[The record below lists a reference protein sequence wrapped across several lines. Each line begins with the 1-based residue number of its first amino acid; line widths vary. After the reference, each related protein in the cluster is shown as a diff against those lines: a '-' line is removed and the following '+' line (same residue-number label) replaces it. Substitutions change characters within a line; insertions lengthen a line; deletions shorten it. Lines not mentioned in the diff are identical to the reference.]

1 MKSRLTALLLTLAL
15 LLTALPVCAAA
26 EETSST
32 RMPLYDV
39 FPLQL
44 DDNTVLELPVDWGY
58 QFVELEGVPPIAYA
72 MNDSEQLLMIVKI
85 PADYTPNEAS
95 DRLGLTSFIPE
106 GTAVML
112 GITTPQSTR
121 LQEMTINDMP
131 AVLVEMNGQGFDILW
146 IGDSG
151 DLYFLM
157 FPNDDDTF
165 VQQALEV
172 GQSLR
177 VFHRKDER
185 VNPASDFDCT
195 AENGEVTITDYTGT
209 REHVLIPSEIG
220 GFPVTALADKAF
232 YEKHVTTVVV
242 PDSVTEIG
250 EACFS
255 GDNYLVSLT
264 LPDGLAELPPIAL
277 ESCYSLMD
285 FELPKGLK
293 TIGAGALQAIFYLTH
308 LTIPAGVTDIE
319 QMNFLMMHGLE
330 EVSVAEGSTS
340 FTYDAENGLL
350 MTADKARLLHCFFH
364 LAPQK
369 EIILPEGMKTI
380 DPFAFHYDVTVEKIV
395 LPEGAET
402 IGLLAF
408 GICPKLTEIV
418 IPQSVTAIGTV
429 EGQAGSGSITSFAQN
444 VLVTPEGSPAWD
456 WAQKTGVTVKAPET
470 NE

>member
-1 MKSRLTALLLTLAL
+1 MKKRLISLILAAIVLLS
-15 LLTALPVCAAA
+15 CAFA
-26 EETSST
+26 EESQSEEYLLPYIDLYAV
-32 RMPLYDV
+32 PLG
-39 FPLQL
+39 
-44 DDNTVLELPVDWGY
+44 DNAIFEIPNEWGY
-58 QFVELEGVPPIAYA
+58 QTSDAADLPPTTSLLTDQNQMVMA
-72 MNDSEQLLMIVKI
+72 MKL
-85 PADYTPNEAS
+85 PADWEATDAS
-95 DRLGLTSFIPE
+95 DALGIQSFMVE
-106 GTAVML
+106 GTALML
-112 GITTPQSTR
+112 GLTTPQSTR

-151 DLYFLM
+151 DLYFFL
-157 FPNDDDTF
+157 FPNDDDAL
-165 VQQALEV
+165 VQQMIAV
-172 GQSLR
+172 AQSLC
-177 VFHRKDER
+177 VFHRKGEQ
-185 VNPASDFDCT
+185 VNPASDFAYT
-195 AENGEVTITDYTGT
+195 ADGGEVTITDYIGT
-209 REHVLIPSEIG
+209 SEHVLIPDAIDG
-220 GFPVTALADKAF
+220 LPVTALADKAF

>member
-15 LLTALPVCAAA
+15 LLTALPVCAAE

-72 MNDSEQLLMIVKI
+72 MNDSEQLLMMVKI

-131 AVLVEMNGQGFDILW
+131 AVLVEMKGQGFDILW

-157 FPNDDDTF
+157 FPNDDDAF

-185 VNPASDFDCT
+185 VNPASDFAYT
-195 AENGEVTITDYTGT
+195 TENGEVTITDYTGT

-250 EACFS
+250 DLCFS

-264 LPDGLAELPPIAL
+264 LPDGLAELSYGAL

-293 TIGAGALQAIFYLTH
+293 TIGAGALQSIFYLTH

>member
-15 LLTALPVCAAA
+15 LLTALPVCTA
-26 EETSST
+26 EEEASAT
-32 RMPLYDV
+32 RMPFYDV

-72 MNDSEQLLMIVKI
+72 MNDSEQLLMMVKI

-157 FPNDDDTF
+157 FPNDDDAF

-195 AENGEVTITDYTGT
+195 TENGEVTITDYTGT

-250 EACFS
+250 DLCFS

-264 LPDGLAELPPIAL
+264 LPDGLAELSYGAL
-277 ESCYSLMD
+277 ESCFSLLD
-285 FELPKGLK
+285 FDLPKGLK
-293 TIGAGALQAIFYLTH
+293 TIGEGALQAIFYLTH

>member
-1 MKSRLTALLLTLAL
+1 MKKRLISLILAAIVLLS
-15 LLTALPVCAAA
+15 CAFA
-26 EETSST
+26 EESQNEEYLLPYIDLYAV
-32 RMPLYDV
+32 PLGENAIFEMSNDWAYQVRDE
-39 FPLQL
+39 
-44 DDNTVLELPVDWGY
+44 DGLPPMTNIMTDKN
-58 QFVELEGVPPIAYA
+58 QFA
-72 MNDSEQLLMIVKI
+72 MAMKL
-85 PADYTPNEAS
+85 PADWEATDAS
-95 DRLGLTSFIPE
+95 DALGIQSFIVE
-106 GTAVML
+106 GTALML
-112 GITTPQSTR
+112 GLTTPQSTR

-220 GFPVTALADKAF
+220 GFPVTMLADKAF

>member
-72 MNDSEQLLMIVKI
+72 MNDSEQLLMMVKI

-131 AVLVEMNGQGFDILW
+131 AVLVEMKGQGFDILW

-185 VNPASDFDCT
+185 VNPASDFACT
-195 AENGEVTITDYTGT
+195 TENGEVTITDYTGT

-250 EACFS
+250 DLCFS

-264 LPDGLAELPPIAL
+264 LPDGLAELSYGAL

-293 TIGAGALQAIFYLTH
+293 TIGAGALQSIFYLTH

-395 LPEGAET
+395 LPEGTET

-418 IPQSVTAIGTV
+418 IPASVTAIGV
-429 EGQAGSGSITSFAQN
+429 MEGQAGSGSITSFAQN

>member
-15 LLTALPVCAAA
+15 LLTALPVCTA
-26 EETSST
+26 EEEASAT
-32 RMPLYDV
+32 RMPFYDV

-44 DDNTVLELPVDWGY
+44 DDNTVLELPIDWGY

-72 MNDSEQLLMIVKI
+72 MNDSEQLLMMVKI

-157 FPNDDDTF
+157 FPNDDDAF

-195 AENGEVTITDYTGT
+195 AENGEVTITDYIGT

-250 EACFS
+250 DLCFS
-255 GDNYLVSLT
+255 GDNYLLSLT
-264 LPDGLAELPPIAL
+264 LPDGLAELSYGAL

-330 EVSVAEGSTS
+330 EVSVAEDSTS

>member
-15 LLTALPVCAAA
+15 LLTALPVCTAEEEAAA
-26 EETSST
+26 T
-32 RMPLYDV
+32 RMPFYDV

-72 MNDSEQLLMIVKI
+72 MNDSEQLLMMVKI

-195 AENGEVTITDYTGT
+195 AENGEVTITDYIGT

-250 EACFS
+250 DLCFS
-255 GDNYLVSLT
+255 GDNYLLSLT
-264 LPDGLAELPPIAL
+264 LPDGLAELSYGAL

>member
-72 MNDSEQLLMIVKI
+72 MNDSEQLLMMVKI

-157 FPNDDDTF
+157 FPNDDDAF

-195 AENGEVTITDYTGT
+195 AENGEVTITDYIGT

-250 EACFS
+250 DLCFS
-255 GDNYLVSLT
+255 GDNYLLSLT
-264 LPDGLAELPPIAL
+264 LPDGLAELSYGAL

-395 LPEGAET
+395 LPEGTET

-418 IPQSVTAIGTV
+418 IPASVTAIGV
-429 EGQAGSGSITSFAQN
+429 MEGQAGSGSITSFAQN

>member
-1 MKSRLTALLLTLAL
+1 MKKRLISLILAAIVLLS
-15 LLTALPVCAAA
+15 CAFA
-26 EETSST
+26 EESQSEEYLLPYIDLYAV
-32 RMPLYDV
+32 PLG
-39 FPLQL
+39 
-44 DDNTVLELPVDWGY
+44 DNAIFEIPNEWGY
-58 QFVELEGVPPIAYA
+58 QTSDAADLPPMTSLLTDQNQMVMA
-72 MNDSEQLLMIVKI
+72 MKL
-85 PADYTPNEAS
+85 PADWEATDAS
-95 DRLGLTSFIPE
+95 DALGIQSFIVE
-106 GTAVML
+106 GTALML
-112 GITTPQSTR
+112 GLTTPQSTR

-151 DLYFLM
+151 DLYFFL
-157 FPNDDDTF
+157 FPNDDDAL
-165 VQQALEV
+165 VQQMIAV
-172 GQSLR
+172 AQSLC
-177 VFHRKDER
+177 VFHRKGEQ
-185 VNPASDFDCT
+185 VNPASDFAYT
-195 AENGEVTITDYTGT
+195 ADGGEVTITDYIGT
-209 REHVLIPSEIG
+209 SEHVLIPDAIDG
-220 GFPVTALADKAF
+220 LPVTALGHRAF
-232 YEKHVTTVVV
+232 YEKTVTTVVV

-250 EACFS
+250 AACFS

-264 LPDGLAELPPIAL
+264 LPDGLAELSYGAL

-285 FELPKGLK
+285 FDLPKGLK
-293 TIGAGALQAIFYLTH
+293 TIGAGALQSIFYLTH

-395 LPEGAET
+395 LPEGTET

-418 IPQSVTAIGTV
+418 IPASVTAIGV
-429 EGQAGSGSITSFAQN
+429 MEGQAGSGSITSFAQN

>member
-44 DDNTVLELPVDWGY
+44 DDNTVLELPIDWGY

-72 MNDSEQLLMIVKI
+72 MNDSEQLLMMVKI

-95 DRLGLTSFIPE
+95 DWLGLTSFIPE

-157 FPNDDDTF
+157 FPNDDDAF

-195 AENGEVTITDYTGT
+195 AENGD
-209 REHVLIPSEIG
+209 L
-220 GFPVTALADKAF
+220 
-232 YEKHVTTVVV
+232 
-242 PDSVTEIG
+242 
-250 EACFS
+250 CFS

-264 LPDGLAELPPIAL
+264 LPDGLAELPYGAL
-277 ESCYSLMD
+277 ESCFRLMD
-285 FELPKGLK
+285 FDLPQGLK
-293 TIGAGALQAIFYLTH
+293 KISGSALQYNYYLTH
-308 LTIPAGVTDIE
+308 LTLPSSLTEIE
-319 QMNFLMMHGLE
+319 QLNFIGLHGLQ
-330 EVSVAEGSTS
+330 SLTLAED
-340 FTYDAENGLL
+340 DAAFKLDETNGLL
-350 MTADKARLLHCFFH
+350 MTADGTRLLHCFSDISP
-364 LAPQK
+364 AE

-395 LPEGAET
+395 LPEGTET

-418 IPQSVTAIGTV
+418 IPASVTAIGV
-429 EGQAGSGSITSFAQN
+429 MEGQAGSGSITSFAQN

>member
-15 LLTALPVCAAA
+15 LLTALPVCTA
-26 EETSST
+26 EEEASAT
-32 RMPLYDV
+32 RMPFYDV

-44 DDNTVLELPVDWGY
+44 DDNTVLELPIDWGY

-72 MNDSEQLLMIVKI
+72 MNDSEQLLMMVKI

-157 FPNDDDTF
+157 FPNDDDAF

-195 AENGEVTITDYTGT
+195 AENGEVTITDYIGT

-250 EACFS
+250 DLCFS

-264 LPDGLAELPPIAL
+264 LPDGLAELSYGAL
-277 ESCYSLMD
+277 ESCYSLLD
-285 FELPKGLK
+285 FDLPKGLK
-293 TIGAGALQAIFYLTH
+293 TIGEGALQAIFYLTH

>member
-1 MKSRLTALLLTLAL
+1 MKSRLTAL
-15 LLTALPVCAAA
+15 PVCTA
-26 EETSST
+26 EEEASAT
-32 RMPLYDV
+32 RMPFYDV

-44 DDNTVLELPVDWGY
+44 DDNTVLELPIDWGY

-72 MNDSEQLLMIVKI
+72 MNDSEQLLMMVKI

-157 FPNDDDTF
+157 FPNDDDAF

-195 AENGEVTITDYTGT
+195 AENGEVTITDYIGT

-250 EACFS
+250 DLCFS
-255 GDNYLVSLT
+255 GDNYLLSLT
-264 LPDGLAELPPIAL
+264 LPDGLAELSYGAL

>member
-15 LLTALPVCAAA
+15 LLTALPVCTA
-26 EETSST
+26 EEEASAT
-32 RMPLYDV
+32 RMPFYDV

-44 DDNTVLELPVDWGY
+44 DDNTVLELPIDWGY

-72 MNDSEQLLMIVKI
+72 MNDSEQLLMMVKI

-131 AVLVEMNGQGFDILW
+131 AVLVEMKGQGFDILW

-157 FPNDDDTF
+157 FPNDDDAF

-209 REHVLIPSEIG
+209 REHVLILSEIG

-250 EACFS
+250 DLCFS

-264 LPDGLAELPPIAL
+264 LPDGLAELSYGAL
-277 ESCYSLMD
+277 ESCYSLLD
-285 FELPKGLK
+285 FDLPKGLK
-293 TIGAGALQAIFYLTH
+293 TIGEGALQSIFYLTH

-418 IPQSVTAIGTV
+418 IPASVTAIGV
-429 EGQAGSGSITSFAQN
+429 MEGQAGSGSITSFAQN

>member
-72 MNDSEQLLMIVKI
+72 MNDSEQLLMMVKI

-131 AVLVEMNGQGFDILW
+131 AVLVEMKGQGFDILW

-172 GQSLR
+172 GQSLH

-185 VNPASDFDCT
+185 VNPASDFAYT
-195 AENGEVTITDYTGT
+195 TENGEVTITDYTGT

>member
-15 LLTALPVCAAA
+15 LLTALPVCTA
-26 EETSST
+26 EEEASAT
-32 RMPLYDV
+32 RMPFYDV

-44 DDNTVLELPVDWGY
+44 DDNTVLELPIDWGY

-72 MNDSEQLLMIVKI
+72 MNDSEQLLMMVKI

-177 VFHRKDER
+177 VFHRKEER
-185 VNPASDFDCT
+185 VNPASDFAYT
-195 AENGEVTITDYTGT
+195 TENGEVTITDYTGT

-250 EACFS
+250 DLCFS

-264 LPDGLAELPPIAL
+264 LPDGLAELSYGAL

-293 TIGAGALQAIFYLTH
+293 TIGEGALQSIFYLTH

>member
-15 LLTALPVCAAA
+15 LLTALPVCTA
-26 EETSST
+26 EEEASAT
-32 RMPLYDV
+32 RMPFYDV

-44 DDNTVLELPVDWGY
+44 DDNTVLELPIDWGY

-72 MNDSEQLLMIVKI
+72 MNDSEQLLMMVKI

-157 FPNDDDTF
+157 FPNDDDAF

-195 AENGEVTITDYTGT
+195 AENGEVTITDYIGT

-250 EACFS
+250 DLCFS
-255 GDNYLVSLT
+255 GDNYLLSLT

>member
-1 MKSRLTALLLTLAL
+1 MKKRLISLILMALMAL
-15 LLTALPVCAAA
+15 SCALA
-26 EETSST
+26 EEADNV
-32 RMPLYDV
+32 PLMAYYECFAV
-39 FPLQL
+39 PLGENAL
-44 DDNTVLELPVDWGY
+44 FEIPNEWGY
-58 QFVELEGVPPIAYA
+58 QTSDAADVPPMTSLLTDQNQMVMA
-72 MNDSEQLLMIVKI
+72 MKL
-85 PADYTPNEAS
+85 PADWEATDAS
-95 DRLGLTSFIPE
+95 DALGIQSFMVE
-106 GTAVML
+106 GTALML
-112 GITTPQSTR
+112 GLTTPQSTR

-146 IGDSG
+146 VGDSG

-157 FPNDDDTF
+157 FPNDDDAF

-209 REHVLIPSEIG
+209 REHVLIPSEIDG
-220 GFPVTALADKAF
+220 QPVTALADKAF

-250 EACFS
+250 DLCFS

-264 LPDGLAELPPIAL
+264 LPDGLAELPYGAL
-277 ESCYSLMD
+277 ESCFRLMD
-285 FELPKGLK
+285 FDLPQGLK
-293 TIGAGALQAIFYLTH
+293 KISGSALQYNYYLTH
-308 LTIPAGVTDIE
+308 LTLPSSLTEIE
-319 QMNFLMMHGLE
+319 QLNFIGLHGLQ
-330 EVSVAEGSTS
+330 SLTLAED
-340 FTYDAENGLL
+340 DAAFKLDETNGLL
-350 MTADKARLLHCFFH
+350 MTADGTRLLHCFSDISP
-364 LAPQK
+364 AE

-395 LPEGAET
+395 LPEGTET

-418 IPQSVTAIGTV
+418 IPASVTAIGV
-429 EGQAGSGSITSFAQN
+429 MEGQAGSGSITSFAQN

>member
-72 MNDSEQLLMIVKI
+72 MNDSEQLLMMVKI

-340 FTYDAENGLL
+340 FIYDAENGLL

>member
-15 LLTALPVCAAA
+15 LLTALPVCTA
-26 EETSST
+26 EEEASAT
-32 RMPLYDV
+32 RMPFYDV

-44 DDNTVLELPVDWGY
+44 DDNTVLELPIDWGY

-72 MNDSEQLLMIVKI
+72 MNDSEQLLMMVKI

-157 FPNDDDTF
+157 FPNDDDAF

-250 EACFS
+250 DLCFS

-264 LPDGLAELPPIAL
+264 LPDGLAELSYGAL

-285 FELPKGLK
+285 FDLSKGLK
-293 TIGAGALQAIFYLTH
+293 TIGAGALQSIFYLTH

>member
-1 MKSRLTALLLTLAL
+1 MKKRLISLILAAIVLLS
-15 LLTALPVCAAA
+15 CAFA
-26 EETSST
+26 EESQNEEYLLPYIDLYAV
-32 RMPLYDV
+32 PLGENAIFEMSNDWAYQVRDE
-39 FPLQL
+39 
-44 DDNTVLELPVDWGY
+44 DGLPPMTNIMTDKN
-58 QFVELEGVPPIAYA
+58 QFA
-72 MNDSEQLLMIVKI
+72 MAMKL
-85 PADYTPNEAS
+85 PADWEATDAS
-95 DRLGLTSFIPE
+95 DALGIQSFIVE
-106 GTAVML
+106 GTALML
-112 GITTPQSTR
+112 GLTTPQSTR

-131 AVLVEMNGQGFDILW
+131 AVLVEMKGQGFDILW

-220 GFPVTALADKAF
+220 GFPVTMLADKAF

>member
-15 LLTALPVCAAA
+15 LLTALPVCTA
-26 EETSST
+26 EEEASAT
-32 RMPLYDV
+32 RMPFYDV

-44 DDNTVLELPVDWGY
+44 DDNTVLELPIDWGY

-72 MNDSEQLLMIVKI
+72 MNDSEQLLMMVKI

-157 FPNDDDTF
+157 FPNDDDAF

-195 AENGEVTITDYTGT
+195 AENGEVTITDYIGT

-250 EACFS
+250 DLCFS

-264 LPDGLAELPPIAL
+264 LPDGLAELSYGAL
-277 ESCYSLMD
+277 ESCYSLLD
-285 FELPKGLK
+285 FDLPKGLK
-293 TIGAGALQAIFYLTH
+293 TIGEGALQPIFYLTH

-395 LPEGAET
+395 LPEGTET

-418 IPQSVTAIGTV
+418 IPASVTAIGV
-429 EGQAGSGSITSFAQN
+429 MEGQAGSGSITSFAQN

>member
-1 MKSRLTALLLTLAL
+1 MKKRLISLILAAIVLLS
-15 LLTALPVCAAA
+15 CAFA
-26 EETSST
+26 EESQNEEYLLPYIDLYAV
-32 RMPLYDV
+32 PLGENAIFEMSNDWAYQVRDE
-39 FPLQL
+39 
-44 DDNTVLELPVDWGY
+44 DGLPPMTNIMTDKN
-58 QFVELEGVPPIAYA
+58 QFA
-72 MNDSEQLLMIVKI
+72 MAMKL
-85 PADYTPNEAS
+85 PADWEATDAS
-95 DRLGLTSFIPE
+95 DALGIQSFIVE
-106 GTAVML
+106 GTALML
-112 GITTPQSTR
+112 GLTTPQSTR

-151 DLYFLM
+151 DLYFFL
-157 FPNDDDTF
+157 FPNDDDVL
-165 VQQALEV
+165 VQQMIAV
-172 GQSLR
+172 AQSLC
-177 VFHRKDER
+177 VFHRKGEQ
-185 VNPASDFDCT
+185 VNPASDFAYT
-195 AENGEVTITDYTGT
+195 ADGGEVTITDYIGT
-209 REHVLIPSEIG
+209 SEHVLIPDAIDG
-220 GFPVTALADKAF
+220 LPVTALGHRAF
-232 YEKHVTTVVV
+232 YEKTVTTVVV

-418 IPQSVTAIGTV
+418 IPASVTAIGV
-429 EGQAGSGSITSFAQN
+429 MEGQAGSGSITSFAQN
-444 VLVTPEGSPAWD
+444 VLVTPEGSPTWD

>member
-26 EETSST
+26 EEASST

-72 MNDSEQLLMIVKI
+72 MNDSEQLLMMVKI

-131 AVLVEMNGQGFDILW
+131 AVLVEMKGQGFDILW

-157 FPNDDDTF
+157 FPNDDDAF

-185 VNPASDFDCT
+185 VNPASDFAYT
-195 AENGEVTITDYTGT
+195 TENGEVTITDYTGT

-250 EACFS
+250 DLCFS

-264 LPDGLAELPPIAL
+264 LPDGLAELSYGAL
-277 ESCYSLMD
+277 ESCYSLLD
-285 FELPKGLK
+285 FDLPKGLK
-293 TIGAGALQAIFYLTH
+293 TIGEGALQAIFYLTH

>member
-15 LLTALPVCAAA
+15 LLMALPVCAAA

-44 DDNTVLELPVDWGY
+44 DDNTVLELPIDWGY

-72 MNDSEQLLMIVKI
+72 MNDSEQLLMMVKI

-131 AVLVEMNGQGFDILW
+131 AVLVEMKGQGFDILW

-157 FPNDDDTF
+157 FPNDDDAF

-250 EACFS
+250 DLCFS

-264 LPDGLAELPPIAL
+264 LPDGLAELSYGAL

-293 TIGAGALQAIFYLTH
+293 TIGEGALQSIFYLTH

-369 EIILPEGMKTI
+369 KIILPEGMKTI

-395 LPEGAET
+395 LPEGTEM

-418 IPQSVTAIGTV
+418 IPASVTAIGV
-429 EGQAGSGSITSFAQN
+429 MEGQAGSGSITSFAQN

>member
-1 MKSRLTALLLTLAL
+1 MKKRLISLILAAIVLLS
-15 LLTALPVCAAA
+15 CAFA
-26 EETSST
+26 EESQSEEYLLPYIDLYAV
-32 RMPLYDV
+32 PLG
-39 FPLQL
+39 
-44 DDNTVLELPVDWGY
+44 DNAIFEIPNEWGY
-58 QFVELEGVPPIAYA
+58 QTSDAADVPPMTSLLTDQNQMVMA
-72 MNDSEQLLMIVKI
+72 MKL
-85 PADYTPNEAS
+85 PADWEATDAS
-95 DRLGLTSFIPE
+95 DALGIQSFMVE
-106 GTAVML
+106 GTALML
-112 GITTPQSTR
+112 GLTTPQSTR

-157 FPNDDDTF
+157 FPNDDDAF

-209 REHVLIPSEIG
+209 REHVLIPSEIDG
-220 GFPVTALADKAF
+220 QPVTALADKAF

-250 EACFS
+250 DLCFS

-264 LPDGLAELPPIAL
+264 LPDGLAELPYGAL
-277 ESCYSLMD
+277 ESCFRLMD
-285 FELPKGLK
+285 FDLPQGLK
-293 TIGAGALQAIFYLTH
+293 KISGSALQYNYYLTH
-308 LTIPAGVTDIE
+308 LTLPSSLTEIE
-319 QMNFLMMHGLE
+319 QLNFIGLHGLQ
-330 EVSVAEGSTS
+330 SLTLAED
-340 FTYDAENGLL
+340 DAAFKLDETNGLL
-350 MTADKARLLHCFFH
+350 MTADGTRLLHCFSDISP
-364 LAPQK
+364 AE

-395 LPEGAET
+395 LPEGTET

-418 IPQSVTAIGTV
+418 IPASVTAIGV
-429 EGQAGSGSITSFAQN
+429 MEGQAGSGSITSFAQN

>member
-1 MKSRLTALLLTLAL
+1 MKKRLISLILAAIVLLS
-15 LLTALPVCAAA
+15 CAFA
-26 EETSST
+26 EESQNEEYLLPYIDLYAV
-32 RMPLYDV
+32 PLGENAIFEMSNDWAYQVRDE
-39 FPLQL
+39 
-44 DDNTVLELPVDWGY
+44 DGLPPMTNIMTDKN
-58 QFVELEGVPPIAYA
+58 QFA
-72 MNDSEQLLMIVKI
+72 MAMKL
-85 PADYTPNEAS
+85 PADWEATDAS
-95 DRLGLTSFIPE
+95 DALGIQSFIVE
-106 GTAVML
+106 GTALML
-112 GITTPQSTR
+112 GLTTPQSTR

-151 DLYFLM
+151 DLYFFL
-157 FPNDDDTF
+157 FPNDDDVL
-165 VQQALEV
+165 VQQMIAV
-172 GQSLR
+172 AQSLC
-177 VFHRKDER
+177 VFHRKGEQ
-185 VNPASDFDCT
+185 VNPASDFAYT
-195 AENGEVTITDYTGT
+195 ADGGEVTITDYIGT
-209 REHVLIPSEIG
+209 SEHVLIPDTIDG
-220 GFPVTALADKAF
+220 LPVTALGHRAF
-232 YEKHVTTVVV
+232 YEKTVTTVVV

-250 EACFS
+250 DLCFS
-255 GDNYLVSLT
+255 GDNYLLSLT
-264 LPDGLAELPPIAL
+264 LPDGLAELSYGAL